1 MIYGIRESSG
11 INKHGQNLGWK
22 MRQMYG
28 KRIKGIG
35 LDLGR
40 IYWIEGI
47 KNELGIGIEPG
58 SKLGLHIVGRFYD
71 FLISLCNSVYSR
83 INICEVLK
91 KS

>member
-1 MIYGIRESSG
+1 MGFGMKVKNRNCDIWNPGKFWY
-11 INKHGQNLGWK
+11 KHGQNLGWK

-71 FLISLCNSVYSR
+71 SR
-83 INICEVLK
+83 TRV
-91 KS
+91 